1 MNQAKWIGAALLMAL
16 SLQGCGKDESA
27 SRPVTLDARLTEIYG
42 HSCKTCHETP
52 ETGAPQTHNLEQWK
66 PRVAQGESTLV
77 DHIVNGYR
85 AMPPLG
91 QCIEC
96 TEDDLKTLMRFMS
109 SPAADNEKKN

>member
-1 MNQAKWIGAALLMAL
+1 MLL
-16 SLQGCGKDESA
+16 
-27 SRPVTLDARLTEIYG
+27 
-42 HSCKTCHETP
+42 
-52 ETGAPQTHNLEQWK
+52 
-66 PRVAQGESTLV
+66 